1 MADTIQQGSRRNFF
15 IVDNGIFDERLDLEP
30 LDKLVYICLLRYANN
45 RSKEAYPGQETIA
58 KNVGIGRKR
67 VIKAIKVLEEK
78 GLIKKQQRFDKTGG
92 QKSNNYIVYDAN
104 EVIHRVCPQDTG
116 GVSQEHRGCVS
127 GIHEGVSQEH
137 TNNTLLKIHIEKEPL
152 YTGDEKDEIPNPA
165 TEMRKLIEII
175 NSKDKDVKSSQSKN

>member
-1 MADTIQQGSRRNFF
+1 MSETIQLGSRRNFF
-15 IVDNGIFDERLDLEP
+15 IVDNGIFDERLELEP

-45 RSKEAYPGQETIA
+45 RSKEAYPGQVTIA

-104 EVIHRVCPQDTG
+104 KVINRVCPQDTG

-127 GIHEGVSQEH
+127 GTQEGVSQGH
-137 TNNTLLKIHIEKEPL
+137 TNNTLLKIHIEKEAMH
-152 YTGDEKDEIPNPA
+152 TGDEKDELPNPL
-165 TEMRKLIEII
+165 EEFRKLKEILIE
-175 NSKDKDVKSSQSKN
+175 KR

>member
-104 EVIHRVCPQDTG
+104 EVIHRVYSEDTG
-116 GVSQEHRGCVS
+116 GVSEEYRGCIS
-127 GIHEGVSQEH
+127 QIHEGVSQEY
-137 TNNTLLKIHIEKEPL
+137 TNNTYLKILSEKEAQH
-152 YTGDEKDEIPNPA
+152 TEEKDKVHNPLD
-165 TEMRKLIEII
+165 ELRKLKLLLEPDL
-175 NSKDKDVKSSQSKN
+175 NNKS